1 MLMNYDHFRGKTALV
16 TGAGSGI
23 GRSCCQL
30 LLSGGARMVR
40 VDRSF
45 ASNPTESM
53 DDRVLSIRGDVSAP
67 NVMREAVERCVAQF
81 ESLDLAINCAGVRGL
96 LVPLIE
102 QEDSGLDE
110 LYAVNVRGIFL
121 SMKYELA
128 HMTAQRKGSIV
139 NVSSIMGIR
148 STTGFSLYSAT
159 KHAVVGITKGAA
171 LEVAQSG
178 VRVNAV
184 APGAVDTPFIGRE
197 LSEAERRHSPVAPIC
212 RFATPEEIAHA
223 ILWLSSDAASYV
235 TGEILSVDGGLSAQS
250 QPRLATQPSKG

>member
-1 MLMNYDHFRGKTALV
+1 MQMNYDHFSGKVVLV

-23 GRSCCQL
+23 GRSCTRL
-30 LLSGGARMVR
+30 LLVGGARVVR

-45 ASNPTESM
+45 DLDPMESK
-53 DDRVLSIRGDVSAP
+53 DDRVMSVQGDVSAP
-67 NVMREAVERCVAQF
+67 NVMREAVERCVARYGA
-81 ESLDLAINCAGVRGL
+81 LDCAINSAGIKGS

-102 QEDSGLDE
+102 QEDGALDD

-121 SMKYELA
+121 SMKYELT
-128 HMTAQRKGSIV
+128 HMTAQRRGSIV

-148 STTGFSLYSAT
+148 STPGFSLYSAT

-197 LSEAERRHSPVAPIC
+197 LSEVDRQHSPVCPLY
-212 RFATPEEIAHA
+212 RFASAEEIAHS

-235 TGEILSVDGGLSAQS
+235 TGEILSVDGGLGAQS
-250 QPRLATQPSKG
+250 ATRLSTSTV